1 MQLKKISESG
11 KFTPLFKGKF
21 FNEFVVKSPVKVED
35 LNNELL
41 KNKIL
46 GGYDL
51 GKDYPELS
59 GCTMICVTEKRTA
72 DEINKLI
79 GIMEGM

>member
-1 MQLKKISESG
+1 M
-11 KFTPLFKGKF
+11 
-21 FNEFVVKSPVKVED
+21 KSPVAVEQ
-35 LNNELL
+35 LNDKLL

-59 GCTMICVTEKRTA
+59 GCTMICVTEKRSA
-72 DEINKLI
+72 DEINKLV

>member
-1 MQLKKISESG
+1 MK
-11 KFTPLFKGKF
+11 
-21 FNEFVVKSPVKVED
+21 
-35 LNNELL
+35 ELL

-59 GCTMICVTEKRTA
+59 GCTLICVTEKRTA